1 MVRNVKGFTM
11 VELMIVIAIIGILA
25 VTLVP
30 AFKGMQERAKDTGIV
45 NQVEGAAIAL
55 EAWKQDTNSL
65 FPLLSVDAAGAN
77 RATGVA
83 NVNALASYANSNNF
97 TSLKPEKV
105 CQTLDSKVWAIDPS
119 AAWII
124 CTAALGGTKSYGYA
138 PAKNAA
144 DRDTYL
150 IWAALNTP
158 SKGTLIST
166 PTVAGVQNNS
176 VVTTPGTAG
185 KSIASVGYYAV
196 HGANK

>member
-105 CQTLDSKVWAIDPS
+105 CQTLDSKV
-119 AAWII
+119 
-124 CTAALGGTKSYGYA
+124 
-138 PAKNAA
+138 
-144 DRDTYL
+144 
-150 IWAALNTP
+150 
-158 SKGTLIST
+158 
-166 PTVAGVQNNS
+166 
-176 VVTTPGTAG
+176 
-185 KSIASVGYYAV
+185 
-196 HGANK
+196 